1 MSEAGYAKKRRA
13 MVNRLVREGVI
24 KSEAVKH
31 AFLTVPRELFVWEG
45 GETAAY
51 ADSPQ
56 PLGMTDQTISAP
68 HMIAIMLEEL
78 GLKVG
83 MSVLEVGAGSG
94 YTSALISEIVA
105 PSEKESE
112 GRGHVTSVE
121 LLDELVQFASGN
133 LGRAGYSSVVTV
145 VSGDG
150 TLGYPEKNSEE
161 IYDRIIVTAAAPHI
175 PVYLQIQLKKGGV
188 LLIPVGN
195 PLEQL
200 LLRVSKSEA
209 GEVTSRSVIECMF
222 VPLIGEDGFH

>member
-1 MSEAGYAKKRRA
+1 MSEAGYAKKRHA

-24 KSEAVKH
+24 KTEAVKH
-31 AFLTVPRELFVWEG
+31 AFLTVPRELFVWKG

-51 ADSPQ
+51 AESPQ

-78 GLKVG
+78 NLKPG
-83 MSVLEVGAGSG
+83 MNVLEVGAGSG

-105 PSEKESE
+105 PSKEKSDSI
-112 GRGHVTSVE
+112 GHVTSVE

-133 LGRAGYSSVVTV
+133 LERAGYSSVVTL

-150 TLGYPEKNSEE
+150 TLGYPEKHSEE
-161 IYDRIIVTAAAPHI
+161 TYDRIIVTAASPHI
-175 PVYLQIQLKKGGV
+175 PMYLQMQLKKGGV

-200 LLRVSKSEA
+200 LLCVSKSES